1 MDLDQIRIVFNEGDL
16 LALNFLLA
24 FIMFGVALDLH
35 WQDFRRVLLAPKAA
49 VVGMVSEY
57 LLLPLLSLALV
68 YVFYPPV
75 SLALGMMLI
84 ATCPGGNVSNFM
96 VHLAGGN
103 TALSV
108 SLTSISTLAAVLI
121 TPLSF
126 AFWSS
131 FVPGSEEIFQEVS
144 VSPWKMVKSIT
155 ILILVPVSLGI
166 WFQGRFPVLTRRIKR
181 FVNRLSIVLFLG
193 FIALALYK
201 NLGKMYEHLHWVF
214 WIVAMHNG
222 LSLLMAYAFAKFF
235 KLAEADARAVAI
247 ETGIQNTGL
256 GLVLVFNFFA
266 GLGGMAM
273 ILAWWG
279 VWHLLSGFALAWLWS
294 RLGQR
299 ADVRV

>member
-1 MDLDQIRIVFNEGDL
+1 MHEIDQIRIDFHEGDL

-35 WQDFRRVLLAPKAA
+35 LQDFRNVVKAPASA
-49 VVGMVSEY
+49 LVGMFSEY
-57 LLLPLLSLALV
+57 VLLPLLSLSLV
-68 YVFYPPV
+68 FVFQPPT

-96 VHLAGGN
+96 VHLARGN
-103 TALSV
+103 AALSV
-108 SLTSISTLAAVLI
+108 SLTSISTLAAVLV

-126 AFWSS
+126 AFWSG
-131 FVPGSEEIFQEVS
+131 FVPHSEEVFREVS

-155 ILILVPVSLGI
+155 ILILVPVSVGI
-166 WFQGRFPVLTRRIKR
+166 WFQGRFPGLTRRIKKK
-181 FVNRLSIVLFLG
+181 VGRLSIGLFLG

-201 NLGKMYEHLHWVF
+201 NLGKMYDHLHWVF
-214 WIVAMHNG
+214 WIVAVHNG
-222 LSLLMAYAFAKFF
+222 LSLLMGYAFAKFF
-235 KLAEADARAVAI
+235 KLPEPDARAVAI

-266 GLGGMAM
+266 GLGGMAI

-279 VWHLLSGFALAWLWS
+279 VWHLLSGFSLAWFWS
-294 RLGQR
+294 RR
-299 ADVRV
+299 K